1 MKLAI
6 GSDEKT
12 HLTDFVCRELE
23 SQGHTVVKF
32 GALIDH
38 ASHEEKRWTS
48 VAHQVAECV
57 SNGTCEQGILFC
69 WTGTG
74 VTIAANKVPNIRAA
88 LCTDAETAK
97 GARRWNNANILAM
110 SLRLTSETVAKEMLR
125 EWFSTMPDTDEENQ
139 ACLSEL
145 AHHERQYLAQPSNS
159 KTFSSGLA

>member
-6 GSDEKT
+6 GSDEQT

-23 SQGHTVVKF
+23 SQGHTLVKF
-32 GALIDH
+32 GALCKS

-57 SNGTCEQGILFC
+57 SNGSCEQGILFC

-74 VTIAANKVPNIRAA
+74 VTMVANKVPKVRAA

-110 SLRLTSETVAKEMLR
+110 SLRLTSEAVAKEMLQA
-125 EWFSTMPDTDEENQ
+125 WFSTTPDIDAENQ
-139 ACLSEL
+139 ACLSALEDL
-145 AHHERQYLAQPSNS
+145 ERKYLTPHD
-159 KTFSSGLA
+159 L

>member
-1 MKLAI
+1 MRLAI
-6 GSDEKT
+6 GSDERT

-23 SQGHTVVKF
+23 SLGHTLVKF
-32 GALIDH
+32 GALREG
-38 ASHEEKRWTS
+38 ASREEQRWTAVACNVAES
-48 VAHQVAECV
+48 VASGH
-57 SNGTCEQGILFC
+57 CEQGILFC

-110 SLRLTSETVAKEMLR
+110 SLRLTSEAVAKEMLR

-139 ACLSEL
+139 ACLALLEQ
-145 AHHERQYLAQPSNS
+145 HERKYLGTTSIDASA
-159 KTFSSGLA
+159 L

>member
-6 GSDEKT
+6 GSDERT
-12 HLTDFVCRELE
+12 HLTDFVCDELE
-23 SQGHTVVKF
+23 SQGHTLVKF
-32 GALIDH
+32 GALCDT
-38 ASHEEKRWTS
+38 ASREEKRWTS
-48 VAHQVAECV
+48 AAHQVAESV

-74 VTIAANKVPNIRAA
+74 VTIAANKVPNVRAA

-97 GARRWNNANILAM
+97 GARRWNNANVLAM

-125 EWFSTMPDTDEENQ
+125 EWFSTAPDTDAENQ

-145 AHHERQYLAQPSNS
+145 EENERKYMASPPINNTQ
-159 KTFSSGLA
+159 F

>member
-23 SQGHTVVKF
+23 SQGHTLLKF
-32 GALIDH
+32 GALCEA

-48 VAHQVAECV
+48 AAHQVAECV

-74 VTIAANKVPNIRAA
+74 VTIAANKVPNVRAA

-110 SLRLTSETVAKEMLR
+110 SLRLTSETVAKEMLQA
-125 EWFSTMPDTDEENQ
+125 WFSTAPDADAENQ
-139 ACLSEL
+139 ACLNALEEI
-145 AHHERQYLAQPSNS
+145 ERKYLAQHAAQ
-159 KTFSSGLA
+159 L

>member
-1 MKLAI
+1 MKIAI
-6 GSDEKT
+6 GSDERT
-12 HLTDFVCRELE
+12 HLTDVVCRELE
-23 SQGHTVVKF
+23 SLGHTLVKF
-32 GALIDH
+32 GALREN
-38 ASHEEKRWTS
+38 ASHEEKRWTN
-48 VAHQVAECV
+48 VARDVAERV
-57 SNGTCEQGILFC
+57 SFGECEQGILFC

-139 ACLSEL
+139 ACLASLEK
-145 AHHERQYLAQPSNS
+145 HERKYLEQ
-159 KTFSSGLA
+159 L